1 MVTLTKLNYY
11 SKATHNVWLF
21 FVAIIVVNL
30 FAYEDSMGRSESE
43 YHSFVIIVVNLF
55 AYEDSMGADIVANT

>member
-1 MVTLTKLNYY
+1 M
-11 SKATHNVWLF
+11 AF

-43 YHSFVIIVVNLF
+43 YHSFVIIVANLF